1 MLLRDLAAQDAH
13 VATPACDITNK
24 SLLEAVLCNCA
35 LTMPPVK
42 GCIQASMVLKVS
54 LSLGILLTL
63 DSGNVGVVA
72 NYPFCQDSTF
82 ENMSFDDWRAATR
95 PKVQGSWNLNELLP
109 NGMDFFIMLSS
120 MAGIFGSRGQSNY
133 AAGNT
138 FQDELAR
145 HRIGLGEKAIALDLG
160 FFSSVGIMA
169 EKEELKERFSSY
181 SAFRP
186 VTELELHALL
196 DYYCDPN
203 LDLLTS
209 LKCQTVV
216 GVGVPEGQVER
227 SLDAAYYWLRMP
239 SFRHLVQVDGTG
251 DAAASKPQQIVD
263 FSSLFASASSLA
275 EASAFV
281 TEALIKKLSKM
292 LSIAQ
297 EELDVNKPMH
307 LYGVD
312 SLVAVELRN
321 WFATE
326 LHVDVAIF
334 DILGA
339 ATTATVGRLAAEKS
353 SYRQAGWVN

>member
-1 MLLRDLAAQDAH
+1 
-13 VATPACDITNK
+13 
-24 SLLEAVLCNCA
+24 
-35 LTMPPVK
+35 
-42 GCIQASMVLKVS
+42 
-54 LSLGILLTL
+54 
-63 DSGNVGVVA
+63 
-72 NYPFCQDSTF
+72 
-82 ENMSFDDWRAATR
+82 MSFEDWRAATR
-95 PKVQGSWNLNELLP
+95 PKVQGSWNLHELLP
-109 NGMDFFIMLSS
+109 SGMDFFIMLSS

-145 HRIGLGEKAIALDLG
+145 HRVALGEKATALDLG

-169 EKEELKERFSSY
+169 ENKELKERFSSY
-181 SAFRP
+181 SDFRH
-186 VTELELHALL
+186 VTEPELHALL

-216 GVGVPEGQVER
+216 GIGVSAGLRER
-227 SLDAAYYWLRMP
+227 SLDTAYWLRMP
-239 SFRHLVQVDGTG
+239 SFRHLVQVDRTG
-251 DAAASKPQQIVD
+251 DAAVSKPQQIVD
-263 FSSLFASASSLA
+263 FASLFATAASLD
-275 EASAFV
+275 EAGAFV

-297 EELDVNKPMH
+297 EELDAHKPMH

-321 WFATE
+321 WFVRE
-326 LHVDVAIF
+326 LHADVAIF

-339 ATTATVGRLAAEKS
+339 ATTATVGMLVAEKS
-353 SYRQAGWVN
+353 GYRQAAWMN